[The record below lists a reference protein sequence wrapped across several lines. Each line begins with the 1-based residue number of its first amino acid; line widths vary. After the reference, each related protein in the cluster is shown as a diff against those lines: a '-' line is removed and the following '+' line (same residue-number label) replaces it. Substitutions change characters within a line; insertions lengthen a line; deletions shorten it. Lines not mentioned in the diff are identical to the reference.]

1 MEETLMSAT
10 ISTEGLGVPVKVS
23 AIDGELKKLWEA
35 DEASTNASLMNFLVY
50 TEDPSELTANSEMI
64 QEFTQENACRAV
76 LIAMDRK
83 APEPSVQ
90 AWITAHCHLAHGKKS
105 ICSEQ
110 VSFLLSG
117 RSFGR
122 LRNTVFAH
130 LNSDLPLVFWWQGEI
145 SDLFEERLYSVLDR
159 FIFDSS
165 SWEDPVA
172 SFAKL
177 TEAREQTGGQMVTQD
192 LAWTRS
198 YHYRLAIAGLFDDP
212 AAERAF
218 PNIEKVSIIA
228 QKKQRTT
235 ALLLLSWVSEQAGW
249 KSGLELGLATETSP
263 ENGESFLFESKE
275 GRSIVATI
283 TWDDEGAPL
292 SLLSIQSPE
301 CEVKVSRQKGNSH
314 LCQAICTDGH
324 CLNVSGPADA
334 DDAEGLVA
342 DQLSRGG
349 KNSLFLRVLPRF
361 LELL

>member
-1 MEETLMSAT
+1 MSAQ
-10 ISTEGLGVPVKVS
+10 ISTKGLGIPVEIA

-50 TEDPSELTANSEMI
+50 TEDPRKLTANSEMI
-64 QEFTQENACRAV
+64 QGFTREHACRAV

-83 APEPSVQ
+83 APEPSVA
-90 AWITAHCHLAHGKKS
+90 AWITAHCHLAHGRKS

-110 VSFLLSG
+110 ISFLLSG

-130 LNSDLPLVFWWQGEI
+130 LSSDLPLVFWWQGEI
-145 SDLFEERLYSVLDR
+145 SDLFEERLYSILDR

-165 SWEDPVA
+165 TWSNPAEG
-172 SFAKL
+172 FAKIL
-177 TEAREQTGGQMVTQD
+177 EAREQTNDHMVTQD

-212 AAERAF
+212 AAGRAF
-218 PNIEKVSIIA
+218 PEIEEVNIVA
-228 QKKQRTT
+228 QKSQRSS
-235 ALLLLSWVSEQAGW
+235 ALLMLAWVVEQAGW
-249 KSGLELGLATETSP
+249 KSGLELGLAAETNP

-275 GRSIVATI
+275 GRNIVAKV

-292 SLLSIQSPE
+292 SLLSIRAPG
-301 CEVKVSRQKGNSH
+301 CEVKVSRQKGDSH

-324 CLNVSGPADA
+324 CLYASGPADA
-334 DDAEGLVA
+334 DDSEGLVG

>member
-1 MEETLMSAT
+1 EETIMSTT
-10 ISTEGLGVPVKVS
+10 ISTEGLGVPVKIS
-23 AIDGELKKLWEA
+23 AIDGELKKLWEV

-50 TEDPSELTANSEMI
+50 TEDPSKLAANSEII
-64 QEFTQENACRAV
+64 QEFTRENACRAV

-110 VSFLLSG
+110 ISFLLSG
-117 RSFGR
+117 YSFGR

-145 SDLFEERLYSVLDR
+145 SDLFEERLYSILDR

-165 SWEDPVA
+165 SWVDPA
-172 SFAKL
+172 AGFGKIL
-177 TEAREQTGGQMVTQD
+177 EAREQTSGHMVTQD

-218 PNIEKVSIIA
+218 PEIKKVTIVA
-228 QKKQRTT
+228 QKTQRTT
-235 ALLLLSWVSEQAGW
+235 ALLLLAWIAEQAGW
-249 KSGLELGLATETSP
+249 KSGLELGLAAETNP

-275 GRSIVATI
+275 GHNIVAKI
-283 TWDDEGAPL
+283 TWDDSGAPL
-292 SLLSIQSPE
+292 SLLSIQSPD
-301 CEVKVSRQKGNSH
+301 CEVKVSREKGNSH

-324 CLNVSGPADA
+324 CLYVSGPADS
-334 DDAEGLVA
+334 DESEGLVG